1 MMIGT
6 LTHPRSQYPAREQVD
21 VPSPKAKPSDRRG
34 VGMLARPRTF
44 RPGMRRGSMRVEH
57 EPLTTVSDPDR
68 SFLGWYPWTLSLA
81 QVMIADRR

>member
-21 VPSPKAKPSDRRG
+21 VLSPKAKPSDRRG

-44 RPGMRRGSMRVEH
+44 RPKALRPEGRAKPGALPFLVRGGAPVFAKVAGAICGSSPSVTRH
-57 EPLTTVSDPDR
+57 
-68 SFLGWYPWTLSLA
+68 
-81 QVMIADRR
+81 